1 MVNSDAKKATY
12 KEDKEKRLEQRNRLK
27 KLKRDLSKVE
37 TMIDKLKAEAAEY
50 QAKIDNSS
58 DEGWTVLA
66 ELTEKMD
73 GVNEKV
79 EMKELEWLEIAEELE
94 GMEDD

>member
-1 MVNSDAKKATY
+1 
-12 KEDKEKRLEQRNRLK
+12 
-27 KLKRDLSKVE
+27 
-37 TMIDKLKAEAAEY
+37 
-50 QAKIDNSS
+50 
-58 DEGWTVLA
+58 VLA